1 MRAFWELVIRFF
13 SNVLA
18 LILVGLQGSPLKVL
32 RFSSS
37 RAIMYAAMHGILY
50 AIPTDKKSVNYE
62 SAASLTERPEWPIVA
77 WDLYPVIT

>member
-32 RFSSS
+32 RFSSNPREDPQHRS
-37 RAIMYAAMHGILY
+37 MYY
-50 AIPTDKKSVNYE
+50 K
-62 SAASLTERPEWPIVA
+62 PI
-77 WDLYPVIT
+77 DCI